1 MRVPVEVAEPI
12 ESLAAVLGVAEP
24 EPDWRAVPDC
34 LQRWDAAKAAV
45 LVLRDILRNLL
56 LVAGGVHAELF
67 EVASVTTL
75 QGITMSRYYA
85 NLFVGVTREKPP
97 TTVPDLEHWR
107 RILDFRISLALRE
120 LKSYVNTATADR
132 HPMAWR
138 YEKQWGAFVQEEPH
152 LRAKAAMD
160 ALLDGYRRALA
171 ARIQCN

>member
-1 MRVPVEVAEPI
+1 MRVPVVVVEPI
-12 ESLAAVLGVAEP
+12 VSMAAMLGVPEP

-34 LQRWDAAKAAV
+34 LQRWDAAKDAV

-67 EVASVTTL
+67 EVGSVTTHH
-75 QGITMSRYYA
+75 GITISRYYA
-85 NLFVGVTREKPP
+85 NLFVGVTGEKPP

-132 HPMAWR
+132 HPKAWL

-152 LRAKAAMD
+152 HRAKKAME
-160 ALLDGYRRALA
+160 ALLDGYRRAQA